1 MLSPLAS
8 LPNSI
13 VLFLQ
18 IDDLTAELETASSK
32 RLHLDAKKKK
42 LSSSRGVIIYERNAK
57 ECEKLEKNKKKL
69 EQEVVNLR
77 SHIEMNMIE
86 HSQVEQ
92 YKWEIEERVRQDL
105 IEKLKEVNLFLQ
117 VNLFICHVLEF
128 ISL

>member
-32 RLHLDAKKKK
+32 GLHLDAKNQVLREELLSMKGMQKK
-42 LSSSRGVIIYERNAK
+42 
-57 ECEKLEKNKKKL
+57 CEKLEKNKKKL

-86 HSQVEQ
+86 HSEVEQ
-92 YKWEIEERVRQDL
+92 YKREIEERARQDL
-105 IEKLKEVNLFLQ
+105 VEKLK
-117 VNLFICHVLEF
+117 
-128 ISL
+128 